1 MEVLNTVLGPHQ
13 LCQMDEQVLKVMKT
27 FALSQNWHIQDR
39 QTNLHRFACLLL
51 PNGQIAR
58 SLWHE
63 KKHPVEKVRVARN
76 VKVRVSTFSEGLA
89 NCTIVGL

>member
-1 MEVLNTVLGPHQ
+1 MLEAT
-13 LCQMDEQVLKVMKT
+13 KA

-39 QTNLHRFACLLL
+39 QTNLHRFARLLL

-63 KKHPVEKVRVARN
+63 EKRLLEKVRVARN
-76 VKVRVSTFSEGLA
+76 VKVSESTHSEGLS
-89 NCTIVGL
+89 NCAVDDF